1 MRSRIPGLRLLLFM
15 LLALLLFIPWT
26 ARSQADIPAGL
37 FYYFR
42 DQAIPLSI
50 VPDLVAVRLAPGATL
65 KQKAGRF
72 QTPSQGTWRLVS
84 TSGKAGASEQ
94 AREMLGESGVE
105 FTSPVVQAEGARAI
119 LTDQLLVRFR
129 PEATPEQIDSALQG
143 LTPIPRENLA
153 ARSHLVRVATRS
165 GLETLQQANRLAQ
178 LPFVQYAEPNF
189 MNLLDEALQPAP
201 DFEALKARFSGPVR
215 FKAARTAPLPE
226 PLEQRGAAT
235 WTTIL
240 DEDFSKAFPGPGWAV
255 SGNPTWGRVG
265 FSETEVRLWPAAG
278 GEDAVPW
285 QGGTPSNLEA
295 RMVYG
300 PFDLSD
306 AQFARMV
313 IRLDEEVS
321 KWENENLSVL
331 YSTDGVN
338 FSLVDTWSQG
348 RGDYGYGYSFNQD
361 RGEAR
366 RPGVIADLRGQPQ
379 VWIGISYSTPD
390 RAVWDD
396 DEDDDEDD
404 NNTDEPVGF
413 PGPFIK
419 SIQIKKAT
427 RSGRAISNDPLSPM
441 QWHLDN
447 TGQTGG
453 TPGADIR
460 AVNAWARTE
469 VDPDLVVAVIDTGV
483 ENHEDLNWIPGY
495 DATGGGGPGTP
506 GPNQGHGTSCAG
518 LIGAIGNN
526 GIGVIGVAPGVQIMP
541 VRMTDDCGRFAKHD
555 DIAAGIRWAF
565 QNGARV
571 LSNSWSIYLPSAE
584 IHEAII
590 EATEAGAVVL
600 FSASN
605 FQGEAVRYPAR
616 YPEVIAVGSSNQCD
630 EPKRIDDQ
638 SMELYGHNSGPE
650 ISVVAPG
657 TSMVTT
663 DLMGQ
668 EGYSAGNYT
677 TNFNGTSSATPV
689 VAGVVALMLSEY
701 PALTVGEVRD
711 LLQRTADDID
721 PVRLVADPIND
732 LLGFGRVNADAAL
745 LAVETKRALG
755 GSAMAAG
762 KNTGLGPNGGGCFI
776 ATAAY
781 GSALH
786 PKVAALRQF
795 RDEHLLTN
803 APGRAFTAFYYRNSP
818 PIAAFIQD
826 RPALRAAVRASLT
839 PVVAA
844 VEYPLPALGLA
855 LALALVTF
863 RIRRLRRV

>member
-1 MRSRIPGLRLLLFM
+1 LNV
-15 LLALLLFIPWT
+15 
-26 ARSQADIPAGL
+26 
-37 FYYFR
+37 
-42 DQAIPLSI
+42 

-65 KQKAGRF
+65 KQKAGRI
-72 QTPSQGTWRLVS
+72 QTPSQGAWRLVS
-84 TSGKAGASEQ
+84 TSGKTGASEQ

-105 FTSPVVQAEGARAI
+105 FTSPVVQAEGSRAI
-119 LTDQLLVRFR
+119 LTDQILVRFR

-153 ARSHLVRVATRS
+153 ARSHLVRAATRS
-165 GLETLQQANRLAQ
+165 GLETLQQANRLAK

-189 MNLLDEALQPAP
+189 MNLLDEELQPAP
-201 DFEALKARFSGPVR
+201 DFEALKARFPSPVR
-215 FKAARTAPLPE
+215 FDAARTAPIPE
-226 PLEQRGAAT
+226 PVDPRGAAT

-255 SGNPTWGRVG
+255 KGNPTWGRVG
-265 FSETEVRLWPAAG
+265 LSETELRLWPAAG
-278 GEDAVPW
+278 GENAVPW
-285 QGGTPSNLEA
+285 QDGTPTHLA
-295 RMVYG
+295 AKMAYG

-313 IRLDEEVS
+313 IRLDENVS
-321 KWENENLSVL
+321 EWTGEELGVM
-331 YSTDGVN
+331 YSTDGAN
-338 FSLVDTWSQG
+338 FSVVDIWSKG
-348 RGDYGYGYSFNQD
+348 GGHGYSYSFNQD
-361 RGEAR
+361 RGESRA
-366 RPGVIADLRGQPQ
+366 GVIADLRGQPQ
-379 VWIGISYSTPD
+379 VWIGLIYVTL
-390 RAVWDD
+390 
-396 DEDDDEDD
+396 DEA
-404 NNTDEPVGF
+404 GS

-427 RSGRAISNDPLSPM
+427 RLGQAISNDPLSSM

-447 TGQTGG
+447 AGQTGG

-483 ENHEDLNWIPGY
+483 QAHEDLNWIPGY
-495 DATGGGGPGTP
+495 DATGGGGQGTP

-518 LIGAIGNN
+518 VIGAIGNN

-541 VRMTDDCGRFAKHD
+541 VRIVDDTGIFVED
-555 DIAAGIRWAF
+555 DDVAAGIRWAF

-571 LSNSWSIYLPSAE
+571 LSNSWGYSMPSAE
-584 IHEAII
+584 VHEAII

-600 FSASN
+600 FACGNS
-605 FQGEAVRYPAR
+605 QGEEVRYPAR
-616 YPEVIAVGSSNQCD
+616 YPEAIAVGSSNQCD

-638 SMELYGHNSGPE
+638 SMDLYGHNSGPE
-650 ISVVAPG
+650 VSVVAPG
-657 TSMVTT
+657 TSMVTI

-689 VAGVVALMLSEY
+689 AAGVVALMLSEY

-755 GSAMAAG
+755 GSALAAG

-826 RPALRAAVRASLT
+826 RPLLRAAVRASLT

>member
-1 MRSRIPGLRLLLFM
+1 MRSRIPGRALPGLRLLLLFL
-15 LLALLLFIPWT
+15 LLALLVFVPWT
-26 ARSQADIPAGL
+26 ARSQADTPAGL
-37 FYYFR
+37 FYHFR
-42 DQAIPLSI
+42 DQAIPLSV
-50 VPDLVAVRLAPGATL
+50 VPDVVAVRLAPGTTL
-65 KQKAGRF
+65 ERTAGRV
-72 QTPSQGTWRLVS
+72 QPLGQGAWRLVS
-84 TSGKAGASEQ
+84 TVGKAGATEQ
-94 AREMLGESGVE
+94 AREMLDESGVE
-105 FTSPVVQAEGARAI
+105 FTSPVVQAEGGRAI
-119 LTDQLLVRFR
+119 LSDEIIVRFR

-143 LTPIPRENLA
+143 FTPIPRQHLA
-153 ARSHLVRVATRS
+153 ERSHLVRVATRS
-165 GLETLQQANRLAQ
+165 GLEALEAANRLAK

-189 MNLLDEALQPAP
+189 MNLLDEDLPSSQNASVPNL
-201 DFEALKARFSGPVR
+201 EALTARLAGPARFQ
-215 FKAARTAPLPE
+215 AARTAPARE
-226 PLEQRGAAT
+226 PVDSRGAAT

-240 DEDFSKAFPGPGWAV
+240 DEDFSKAFPEGNGWVV

-265 FSETEVRLWPAAG
+265 FSETEIRLWPAAG
-278 GEDAVPW
+278 GSNAVPW
-285 QGGTPSNLEA
+285 QDGTPTNLDA
-295 RMVYG
+295 RMTFG

-313 IRLDEEVS
+313 IRLDENVS
-321 KWENENLSVL
+321 GWMNEDLGVF

-338 FSLVDTWSQG
+338 FLPADIKVMG
-348 RGDYGYGYSFNQD
+348 GGYGYSYNFNQD
-361 RGEAR
+361 
-366 RPGVIADLRGQPQ
+366 PGQYRKSLDVSIADLRGEPQ
-379 VWIGISYSTPD
+379 VWIGIQYRTADP
-390 RAVWDD
+390 AGW
-396 DEDDDEDD
+396 
-404 NNTDEPVGF
+404 

-427 RSGRAISNDPLSPM
+427 RAGRAISNDPLSHL

-447 TGQTGG
+447 AGQTGG

-483 ENHEDLNWIPGY
+483 QDHEDLNWIPGY

-506 GPNQGHGTSCAG
+506 GPNHGHGTACAG

-526 GIGVIGVAPGVQIMP
+526 GIGVIGVAPGVKIMP
-541 VRMTDDCGRFAKHD
+541 VRASEDGRTIPNDAA
-555 DIAAGIRWAF
+555 AAGIRWAF

-571 LSNSWSIYLPSAE
+571 LSNSWGFGLPSAE

-600 FSASN
+600 FASGN
-605 FQGEAVRYPAR
+605 TQGEEVQYPAR
-616 YPEVIAVGSSNQCD
+616 YPETIAVGSSNQCD
-630 EPKRIDDQ
+630 EPKRVDDQ

-663 DLMGQ
+663 DLMGA
-668 EGYSAGNYT
+668 EGYSDGNYT

-689 VAGVVALMLSEY
+689 AAGVVALMLSET
-701 PALTVGEVRD
+701 PTLTVGEIRD
-711 LLQRTADDID
+711 LLQRTSDNID
-721 PVRLVADPIND
+721 PVRPVGEFVNE
-732 LLGFGRVNADAAL
+732 LLGYGRVNADAAL

-755 GSAMAAG
+755 ASAMAAG
-762 KNTGLGPNGGGCFI
+762 QNTGLGPNGGGCFI

-781 GSALH
+781 GSAFH
-786 PKVAALRQF
+786 PKVAVLRQF

-803 APGRAFTAFYYRNSP
+803 APGRGLTALYYRTSP
-818 PIAAFIQD
+818 PVAAFIQD

-844 VEYPLPALGLA
+844 VEYPLPALGVALGLA
-855 LALALVTF
+855 LLALW
-863 RIRRLRRV
+863 RRRLRQV

>member
-119 LTDQLLVRFR
+119 LTDQILVRFR

-153 ARSHLVRVATRS
+153 ARSHLVRVVTRS
-165 GLETLQQANRLAQ
+165 GLDTLQQANRLAK

-189 MNLLDEALQPAP
+189 MNLLDEDLQPAP
-201 DFEALKARFSGPVR
+201 KTRFSGPVR
-215 FKAARTAPLPE
+215 LKAAHTAPVPE
-226 PLEQRGAAT
+226 PVDPRGAAT

-240 DEDFSKAFPGPGWAV
+240 DENFSKAFPGPGWAV
-255 SGNPTWGRVG
+255 DGNPTWGRVG
-265 FSETEVRLWPAAG
+265 FSETEIRLWPAAG
-278 GEDAVPW
+278 GENPVPW
-285 QGGTPSNLEA
+285 QDGTPSNLDA
-295 RMVYG
+295 QMVYG

-338 FSLVDTWSQG
+338 FSLADTRSLG
-348 RGDYGYGYSFNQD
+348 SGHGYSYSFNQD
-361 RGEAR
+361 RGETPNR
-366 RPGVIADLRGQPQ
+366 VIADLRGQPQ
-379 VWIGISYSTPD
+379 VWIKISYTTDD
-390 RAVWDD
+390 REEG
-396 DEDDDEDD
+396 DEDEDE
-404 NNTDEPVGF
+404 NSTDEPVGS

-419 SIQIKKAT
+419 SIQIKKST
-427 RSGRAISNDPLSPM
+427 RSGRAISNDPLSSL

-447 TGQTGG
+447 AGQTGG

-469 VDPDLVVAVIDTGV
+469 VDPDLVVAVIDDGV
-483 ENHEDLNWIPGY
+483 EVHEDLNWIPGY

-506 GPNQGHGTSCAG
+506 APHLGHGTSCAG

-541 VRMTDDCGRFAKHD
+541 VRIVKDTGLYVGDDD
-555 DIAAGIRWAF
+555 VAAGIRWAF

-571 LSNSWSIYLPSAE
+571 LSNSWNGGLPSAE

-600 FSASN
+600 FAAGN
-605 FQGEAVRYPAR
+605 YQDEEVRYPAR
-616 YPEVIAVGSSNQCD
+616 YPEAIAVGSSNQCD

-638 SMELYGHNSGPE
+638 SMDLYGHNSGPE

-663 DLMGQ
+663 DLMG
-668 EGYSAGNYT
+668 EAGYSAGNYT

-689 VAGVVALMLSEY
+689 VAGVVALMLSEG
-701 PALTVGEVRD
+701 PGLTVEEVRD

-721 PVRLVADPIND
+721 P
-732 LLGFGRVNADAAL
+732 
-745 LAVETKRALG
+745 
-755 GSAMAAG
+755 
-762 KNTGLGPNGGGCFI
+762 
-776 ATAAY
+776 
-781 GSALH
+781 
-786 PKVAALRQF
+786 
-795 RDEHLLTN
+795 
-803 APGRAFTAFYYRNSP
+803 
-818 PIAAFIQD
+818 
-826 RPALRAAVRASLT
+826 
-839 PVVAA
+839 
-844 VEYPLPALGLA
+844 
-855 LALALVTF
+855 
-863 RIRRLRRV
+863 